1 MTVTAI
7 EIETGIETAIAIET
21 ETVIEIVTEETDGG
35 IVIETVIS
43 TGIGSA
49 EEMIAIEIVMYGAN
63 VTETLTEI
71 ATNPEEEQ
79 LFSSTEQMDTAGR
92 IS

>member
-1 MTVTAI
+1 
-7 EIETGIETAIAIET
+7 
-21 ETVIEIVTEETDGG
+21 
-35 IVIETVIS
+35 
-43 TGIGSA
+43 
-49 EEMIAIEIVMYGAN
+49 MIAIEIVMYGAN